1 MSGKKSD
8 KKVARSRGAAND
20 KETPSPKP
28 LTSAEMLAAMT
39 MVRSIS
45 SLNSI
50 LLTSTEADC
59 GTDRREE
66 LTTAVTR
73 NERPTVISQA
83 RLLASRDCNVEG
95 TEAAEKAR
103 ANHSKL
109 KGWGSMVI
117 FQDAIFPSLMLSRC
131 SHTLGQR

>member
-8 KKVARSRGAAND
+8 KKPAPSEGVAND
-20 KETPSPKP
+20 MYMPSPKP

-39 MVRSIS
+39 LVRSTS

-50 LLTSTEADC
+50 LLISTEADC
-59 GTDRREE
+59 GTARREE

-73 NERPTVISQA
+73 NERPAVISQT
-83 RLLASRDCNVEG
+83 RLLATRDCNVAG

-103 ANHSKL
+103 ANYSRL
-109 KGWGSMVI
+109 KGWDSMVI
-117 FQDAIFPSLMLSRC
+117 I
-131 SHTLGQR
+131 